1 MAWLAKSQL
10 GEGTPVWRHQLISWN
25 SRRNRVSFGLMSTQ
39 KLGGCQ
45 NDKPWGLVIRKSA
58 HLLMTPDILSFTH
71 YTSGAHWG
79 TRSNSLWSETSRCLS
94 RLTGILRLLGSKTN
108 QQVHITSD
116 EVLLSTQGLPIPLLH
131 FFHVLCWLL
140 CSLPGLCSL
149 CCCFSPIETNALKSA
164 P

>member
-1 MAWLAKSQL
+1 
-10 GEGTPVWRHQLISWN
+10 
-25 SRRNRVSFGLMSTQ
+25 MSSQ

-131 FFHVLCWLL
+131 FFSCTALAFMFSSWPVFPLL
-140 CSLPGLCSL
+140 LLFSHWNQ
-149 CCCFSPIETNALKSA
+149 CFKVSTLDLVYLKSYSHFLSCSSSCHSSTSIHRWCLWEY
-164 P
+164 